1 MKSISCSFRQAIVV
15 GLFLTI
21 SQAACARGDSS
32 AASAPAQLAQA
43 TTAAAAAVPAQTT
56 AGLPDLTGLVERS
69 APAVVNITA
78 VTMAGGTV
86 RGGGQF
92 PEDEE
97 IPEFFRRFFGPPGG
111 MPPGGRDQVSGGSGF
126 VISPD
131 GYILTNNHVVRGAD
145 EVTVRFAD
153 RREFTAS
160 VVGTDP
166 ATDIA
171 LLKVDSNG
179 LPVVPLGDSNLLKP
193 GQWVFAIGSPFGFDY
208 SVTAGVVSA
217 TGRSVGG
224 GNQQYVPFIQ
234 TDVAINR
241 GNSGGP
247 LFNLNG
253 EVVGINSQ
261 IFSGTGGYMGISFA
275 IPISTA
281 QNVVEQLK
289 RDGRVR
295 RGLIGVQIQEVSRE
309 FAQSLGMERARGAL
323 VAQVVSGGA
332 ADQAGVRVGDVIIGF
347 NGQEILSSSEL
358 PVLVGSVPPGT
369 RAELEVFRDGRS
381 RSLTVTVGEADAD
394 PEAVTP
400 ASTPEQPAS
409 ANRLGMVLQELTEEQ
424 RSQQELG
431 RREGVLV
438 ARVTGGAARRA
449 GLQRGDVILRV
460 GRTAVGSVQAFNDT
474 IKDLKAG
481 DSVMLL
487 VRRGDGTSFLALNV
501 REGD

>member
-1 MKSISCSFRQAIVV
+1 MKSNAWSFRQAALA
-15 GLFLTI
+15 GLFILI
-21 SQAACARGDSS
+21 SQSACARSDVPGPAP
-32 AASAPAQLAQA
+32 AANISQTAPAMTALAPAQ
-43 TTAAAAAVPAQTT
+43 V
-56 AGLPDLTGLVERS
+56 AGFPDLTGLVERN

-78 VTMAGGTV
+78 VTMAGSAS
-86 RGGGQF
+86 RSSS
-92 PEDEE
+92 PMPDEEE

-126 VISPD
+126 VISAD

-153 RREFTAS
+153 RREFSATI
-160 VVGTDP
+160 VGTDP

-171 LLKVDSNG
+171 LLKVDANG
-179 LPVVPLGDSNLLKP
+179 LPTVPLGDSNVLKP
-193 GQWVFAIGSPFGFDY
+193 GQWVFAIGSPFGFDH

-253 EVVGINSQ
+253 EVIGINSQ

-275 IPISTA
+275 IPIATA
-281 QNVVEQLK
+281 QNVVTQLK

-309 FAQSLGMERARGAL
+309 FAQSLGLERPSGAL
-323 VAQVVSGGA
+323 VSQVVAGGA
-332 ADQAGVRVGDVIIGF
+332 ADKAGIRVGDVILGF
-347 NGQEILSSSEL
+347 DGQEIRSSSDL
-358 PVLVGSVPPGT
+358 PVIVGTTPPGN
-369 RAELEVFRDGRS
+369 RAEIEIFRDGR
-381 RSLTVTVGEADAD
+381 RRTLTLTVGEADTD

-400 ASTPEQPAS
+400 ASTPDQPAS
-409 ANRLGMVLQELTEEQ
+409 SNRLGMVLQDLSADQ
-424 RSQQELG
+424 RSQLELG
-431 RREGVLV
+431 DREGVLV

-460 GRTAVGSVQAFNDT
+460 GRTSITNVGAFDDAVKNVG
-474 IKDLKAG
+474 AG

-487 VRRGDGTSFLALNV
+487 VRRGENTQFLALAV